1 MAVSSSITL
10 HSISVRFHLH
20 FCVKFIS
27 FSVSHV
33 DVGVLVAFLPVVLMS
48 KCRHDEE
55 MQVDCSDIYKSG
67 QRLVGFIPFIQHQTF
82 LSGLTVT

>member
-33 DVGVLVAFLPVVLMS
+33 DVGVFGGFS
-48 KCRHDEE
+48 SGCTDER
-55 MQVDCSDIYKSG
+55 MQ
-67 QRLVGFIPFIQHQTF
+67 T
-82 LSGLTVT
+82 